1 MKLYRI
7 KKSRI
12 DNKGRGLYAT
22 RDIKKGTKIINYV
35 GKIINVNLLTS
46 RILLATDLNSKIP
59 VIIEPNGINAIL
71 SGNGSNLYGDLEFLP
86 KLNEIEEGAIV
97 YTSGIDGIISPAIPV
112 GKIKIKDDVKYV
124 EFFVN
129 YNQLKL
135 IRVNN

>member
-1 MKLYRI
+1 M
-7 KKSRI
+7 
-12 DNKGRGLYAT
+12 
-22 RDIKKGTKIINYV
+22 V
-35 GKIINVNLLTS
+35 
-46 RILLATDLNSKIP
+46 
-59 VIIEPNGINAIL
+59 
-71 SGNGSNLYGDLEFLP
+71 F

-112 GKIKIKDDVKYV
+112 GKIKITDDVKYV

>member
-1 MKLYRI
+1 MVNWHLLSLFLYVKYDAHI
-7 KKSRI
+7 
-12 DNKGRGLYAT
+12 
-22 RDIKKGTKIINYV
+22 
-35 GKIINVNLLTS
+35 
-46 RILLATDLNSKIP
+46 
-59 VIIEPNGINAIL
+59 
-71 SGNGSNLYGDLEFLP
+71 

-112 GKIKIKDDVKYV
+112 GKIKITDDVKYV

>member
-1 MKLYRI
+1 MKNT
-7 KKSRI
+7 
-12 DNKGRGLYAT
+12 DGLNE
-22 RDIKKGTKIINYV
+22 DILTKH
-35 GKIINVNLLTS
+35 LL
-46 RILLATDLNSKIP
+46 
-59 VIIEPNGINAIL
+59 
-71 SGNGSNLYGDLEFLP
+71 

-112 GKIKIKDDVKYV
+112 GKIKITDDVKYV

>member
-1 MKLYRI
+1 MVSNVTVIL
-7 KKSRI
+7 SFSFNLNNF
-12 DNKGRGLYAT
+12 DNA
-22 RDIKKGTKIINYV
+22 IHI
-35 GKIINVNLLTS
+35 
-46 RILLATDLNSKIP
+46 
-59 VIIEPNGINAIL
+59 INAIL

-112 GKIKIKDDVKYV
+112 GKIKITDDVKYV

>member
-1 MKLYRI
+1 MAVKDQSY
-7 KKSRI
+7 
-12 DNKGRGLYAT
+12 
-22 RDIKKGTKIINYV
+22 YV

-112 GKIKIKDDVKYV
+112 GKIKITDDVKYV

-135 IRVNN
+135 IRVNK

>member
-1 MKLYRI
+1 M
-7 KKSRI
+7 
-12 DNKGRGLYAT
+12 
-22 RDIKKGTKIINYV
+22 
-35 GKIINVNLLTS
+35 LTS

-71 SGNGSNLYGDLEFLP
+71 YGNGSNLYADLEFLP

-112 GKIKIKDDVKYV
+112 GKVIINDEVKYV